1 MSIAAQTEA
10 DLTVTG
16 INNLL
21 LRHYEPGW
29 RHRFLRRPSC
39 ALYYILSGELTVVS
53 PEGEQLLTEGD
64 VGIFDADIPMTL
76 ENRGTGISAS
86 YQISFFA
93 DRNPG
98 SLGLPTVLSRAEDL
112 RTRFAAAYE
121 GFLARD
127 VGYRIRAR
135 AAVSELI
142 ATLLAK
148 QAGEEQRRSSRRL
161 ATLLDYIQEHCAE
174 ELSLSQLS
182 RIGGYSPSHLRELFR
197 EELGLSPVRY
207 INRLRIERAS
217 ALLHEDLPIWR
228 VGELVGFPN
237 ANYFSRIFR
246 AECGMTPLEYR
257 RTCL

>member
-21 LRHYEPGW
+21 LRNYEPGW
-29 RHRFLRRPSC
+29 QYQFDLRPTC
-39 ALYYILSGELTVVS
+39 ALYYILSGALTVETPGGVW
-53 PEGEQLLTEGD
+53 ELTEGD
-64 VGIFDADIPMTL
+64 VGIFDADIPMLL

-93 DRNPG
+93 DRSP
-98 SLGLPTVLSRAEDL
+98 SALGLPTVLTRAEEL

-121 GFLARD
+121 GYLARD
-127 VGYRIRAR
+127 IGYRIRAR
-135 AAVSELI
+135 AAVSELV
-142 ATLLAK
+142 ATLLEK
-148 QAGEEQRRSSRRL
+148 QAGEARRRSSRRL
-161 ATLLDYIQEHCAE
+161 AALVDYIHEHYAE
-174 ELSLSQLS
+174 ELPLPTLS

-207 INRLRIERAS
+207 LNRLRIERAS
-217 ALLHEDLPIWR
+217 ALLHEDIPIWR
-228 VGELVGFPN
+228 VAELVGFPN

-246 AECGMTPLEYR
+246 SEKGMTPIEYKK
-257 RTCL
+257 TCL